1 MFGVHWSGSEQL
13 MSRVSTEAIGGG
25 LVHRGWRESGVQ
37 SFQFLVTCV
46 RLGGECVSC
55 VLR

>member
-13 MSRVSTEAIGGG
+13 MSRVSTEAIGGD

-46 RLGGECVSC
+46 RFGGECVS
-55 VLR
+55 